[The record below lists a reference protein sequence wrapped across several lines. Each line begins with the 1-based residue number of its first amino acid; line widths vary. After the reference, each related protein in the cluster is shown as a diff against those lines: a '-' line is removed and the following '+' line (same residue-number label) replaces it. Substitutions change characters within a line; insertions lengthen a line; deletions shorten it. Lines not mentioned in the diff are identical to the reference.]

1 MSRFDI
7 SGVQKKFPPAPFEQ
21 LSSLLPMIQEGLN
34 DGRKLGDLEG
44 SLEGVYEG
52 FIEGVREGVRDGGHV
67 DPG

>member
-1 MSRFDI
+1 M
-7 SGVQKKFPPAPFEQ
+7 QEKYPPAPFGQ
-21 LSSLLPMIQEGLN
+21 RCSFFLMIQEGLN

-52 FIEGVREGVRDGGHV
+52 FTEGVREGVREGGHV